1 MFEVKDSSRTLQF
14 NGKLLSQSSSWRKG
28 SVRWIEFALYKTE
41 NGSYVLSR
49 IGVSLIYHG
58 AACEKVERYNLIDEF
73 TENLEDDAIPCEE
86 CSPNRSLPIIFPEK
100 YRYWAQ
106 VSDNP
111 QPVLD
116 ALYKYNENGARYL
129 TYVAQK
135 LLDIA
140 AKNDEN
146 IDLIYRVETIP

>member
-14 NGKLLSQSSSWRKG
+14 NGKLLSKSSSWRKG

-58 AACEKVERYNLIDEF
+58 ATCEKVERYNLIDEF
-73 TENLEDDAIPCEE
+73 IENLEKDAIPCEE
-86 CSPNRSLPIIFPEK
+86 CSPNRSLPIVFPER

-116 ALYKYNENGARYL
+116 ALYKYNETGARYL
-129 TYVAQK
+129 TYVARE
-135 LLDIA
+135 LLEA
-140 AKNDEN
+140 ASKNDEN
-146 IDLIYRVETIP
+146 IDTIYRIETIL

>member
-14 NGKLLSQSSSWRKG
+14 NGKLLSKSSSWRKG

-58 AACEKVERYNLIDEF
+58 ATCEKVERYNLIDEF
-73 TENLEDDAIPCEE
+73 TDKLEKDAIPCEE
-86 CSPNRSLPIIFPEK
+86 CYPNRSLPIIFPER

-116 ALYKYNENGARYL
+116 ALYKYNESGARYL
-129 TYVAQK
+129 TYVARE
-135 LLDIA
+135 LLEVA

-146 IDLIYRVETIP
+146 IDAIYRIETIP